1 MTDLNFEAFNFEN
14 LGGDNPFGEQK
25 RSFGDDRFYKLPK
38 NQDGV
43 GAAIIRFLPDPEMKM
58 IQQLFKINVN
68 TNKNGER
75 RWYNEWSPQNI
86 HQPDPFHDEWKRRWN
101 SGDKE
106 GARQFSRQTRYVANI
121 LVVKDPAAPE
131 NEGKIF
137 LLEMSQSL
145 KDIVADALMPSK
157 ADQALGKKP
166 VQLFNPLAGNNFKLS
181 SKKGANQFITYEQS
195 GPVGDADTV
204 TAAFASKEEAIETI
218 KTKCHKLSDFLKP
231 EAYPSLDE
239 LKEKLKY
246 VLFEDMDVSS
256 SKGAETAEVVDL
268 GSTQDL
274 PKWAETENAGTK
286 AEVKE
291 EAKPTAQPPKAA
303 DDLDSFL
310 DSIM

>member
-1 MTDLNFEAFNFEN
+1 MSDLNFEAFNFEN

-25 RSFGDDRFYKLPK
+25 RSYGDDRFYKLPK

-68 TNKNGER
+68 TQKNGER

-157 ADQALGKKP
+157 ADQALGKEP
-166 VQLFNPLAGNNFKLS
+166 VQLFNPLAGKNFKLS
-181 SKKGANQFITYEQS
+181 SKKGANNFITYEQS
-195 GPVGDADTV
+195 GPVPGEDNAV
-204 TAAFASKEEAIETI
+204 FASKEEAVATI
-218 KTKCHKLSDFLKP
+218 KEKCHKLSDFLKP
-231 EAYPSLDE
+231 ETYPSLAE

-246 VLFEDMDVSS
+246 VLFEDMEVQGNA
-256 SKGAETAEVVDL
+256 KETAEVVDL
-268 GSTQDL
+268 GNPADL
-274 PKWAETENAGTK
+274 VVKPTESKETADIPALTK
-286 AEVKE
+286 A
-291 EAKPTAQPPKAA
+291 TPKA
-303 DDLDSFL
+303 DDLDTFL